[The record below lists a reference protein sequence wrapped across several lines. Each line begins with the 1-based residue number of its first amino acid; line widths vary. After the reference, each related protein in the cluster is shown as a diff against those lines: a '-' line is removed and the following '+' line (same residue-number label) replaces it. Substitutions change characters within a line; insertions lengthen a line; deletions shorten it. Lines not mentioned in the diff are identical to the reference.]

1 LEAIFKNPKGME
13 DLILLEGDVLSIPKE
28 LQTVRMRGELLFP
41 TSTRFQQGA
50 SFRKYISKAGGFT
63 DRSRKSRAYV
73 VYANG
78 DVKRTHKFLLYSV
91 YPRISPGAEIIVP
104 QKPER
109 QGITAQ
115 GWIGI
120 GTSLATLGLLINQL
134 IPAN

>member
-1 LEAIFKNPKGME
+1 
-13 DLILLEGDVLSIPKE
+13 
-28 LQTVRMRGELLFP
+28 MRGELLFP

-50 SFRKYISKAGGFT
+50 GFRQYISKAGGFT
-63 DRSRKSRAYV
+63 DRSRKGRAYV

-78 DVKRTHKFLLYSV
+78 DVSRTKKLFFFSL
-91 YPRISPGAEIIVP
+91 YPRVEPGAEIIVP

-109 QGITAQ
+109 EGMTAQ